1 MIAAPSREPLAAG
14 RPDADAG
21 PLLRV
26 TDMSVEFGSGRTTF
40 RAVDGVSF
48 ELRRGETLGV
58 IGESGCGKTT
68 LGRAVLQLLRPAA
81 GQVMFRGRDLA
92 RLGGSELRAM
102 RHHMQMIFQDP
113 RSSLDPRWT
122 VGDTL
127 LEPLVV
133 HRIASG
139 AAADRI
145 VDEMLEAV
153 GLTAAARKRYPHEF
167 SGGQLQRVAIARALV
182 ARPELVICDEPTAS
196 LDVSVQAQ
204 VVNLLSDL
212 QERFGLTYI
221 FISHDLAVV
230 RHVAHRVMVMYF
242 GRVAEILPSEDLAR
256 AARHPYTRTLLSAVR
271 DPANTVKRRP
281 QPAAATPAD
290 IPRLPILRPQGCYYE
305 ARCGYAQPRCGDLT
319 PPLETVAGQ
328 HRVACHRWREF
339 EPEAAA

>member
-1 MIAAPSREPLAAG
+1 MTAAAVMQTAASG
-14 RPDADAG
+14 DTA
-21 PLLRV
+21 PLLSV
-26 TDMSVEFGSGRTTF
+26 NGMTVEFGSGRKTF

-48 ELRRGETLGV
+48 ELMRGETLGI

-68 LGRAVLQLLRPAA
+68 LGRAVLQLLRPSA
-81 GQVMFRGRDLA
+81 GQVLFRGRDLA
-92 RLGGSELRAM
+92 RLGGAELRGM

-127 LEPLVV
+127 REPLAV
-133 HRIASG
+133 HGIASG
-139 AAADRI
+139 ATADRI

-182 ARPELVICDEPTAS
+182 ARPELVVCDEPTAS

-204 VVNLLSDL
+204 IVNLLSEL

-221 FISHDLAVV
+221 FISHDLAIV
-230 RHVAHRVMVMYF
+230 RHLAHRVMVMYF

-271 DPANTVKRRP
+271 DPATTVKRRP
-281 QPAAATPAD
+281 QPADATAAEAPQ
-290 IPRLPILRPQGCYYE
+290 LPILRPQGCYYE
-305 ARCGYAQPRCGDLT
+305 PRCTHAEPRCGSKT
-319 PPLETVAGQ
+319 PPLETMEGR
-328 HRVACHRWREF
+328 HSVACHRWRELAR
-339 EPEAAA
+339 EAAA